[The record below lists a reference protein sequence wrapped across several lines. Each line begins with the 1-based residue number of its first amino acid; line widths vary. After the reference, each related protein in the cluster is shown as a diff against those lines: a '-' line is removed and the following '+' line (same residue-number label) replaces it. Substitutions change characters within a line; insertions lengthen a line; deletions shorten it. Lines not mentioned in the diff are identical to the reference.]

1 MKAAMERREF
11 LVGSGRLAAGLA
23 AVALVRGAGAE
34 EKKPPD
40 LCLACRDTHLK
51 MTGKPDTWSALESIG
66 AEGVEANIGDDLALP
81 GLFHPDRKYS
91 AATPAGIEAL
101 RTDMKA
107 AGKRISSLCM
117 NNRFDERPEIEV
129 EWCAKAAR
137 AAQALGAKAIRIDVV
152 PRKKPA
158 AEFLDFAAKTL
169 KQVIEATEATGVAFA
184 IENHGGTTNNPEF
197 LTPLFERVGSL
208 RLGLTLDTGN
218 FYWFGHPLSKVYE
231 LYEKFAPRVRHT
243 HCKSIRYPEA
253 EREKKRATGWEYGK
267 YNCPIYEGDIDFR
280 RVIKILRAAG
290 YSGDLCVEDE
300 SLGKFPAEERGA
312 ILAKE
317 IRHLKECM

>member
-1 MKAAMERREF
+1 MNAMNRRQF
-11 LVGSGRLAAGLA
+11 LAGSGRLAAGLA
-23 AVALVRGAGAE
+23 ALSLAQDAARAQ
-34 EKKPPD
+34 EKKAG
-40 LCLACRDTHLK
+40 LCLACRDGHLK
-51 MTGKPDTWSALESIG
+51 ATGKNDTWSALEAIG
-66 AEGVEANIGDDLALP
+66 AEGVEASVNDDLSLP

-91 AATPAGIEAL
+91 AATPADIEAL
-101 RTDMKA
+101 RADMKA
-107 AGKRISSLCM
+107 AGKRISALCM
-117 NNRFDERPEIEV
+117 ANRFDERPEAEV

-158 AEFLDFAAKTL
+158 AEFLDFAVKTL
-169 KQVIEATEATGVAFA
+169 KQVIDATEATGVAFA

-197 LTPLFERVGSL
+197 LAPLFERVASP

-231 LYEKFAPRVRHT
+231 LYETFAPRVRHT

-253 EREKKRATGWEYGK
+253 QREQRRPIGWEYAK

-280 RVIKILRAAG
+280 RVIKILRGAG
-290 YSGDLCVEDE
+290 YAGDLCVEDE
-300 SLGKFPAEERGA
+300 SLGRFPAEERGA